1 MVLLPAKEG
10 ETAESIGGYLAPL
23 RQALIDNNS
32 GHVIVVVCKSDYHA
46 LKRGIENLPPLP
58 DSCPSS
64 YTRKIYGGRWFRCC
78 SSCPRTCSS
87 RRAGLVWSSSSSATR
102 EGPAVGLGPGCGQ
115 LR

>member
-58 DSCPSS
+58 DSCP
-64 YTRKIYGGRWFRCC
+64 GRSRCIR
-78 SSCPRTCSS
+78 SRSTHPRP
-87 RRAGLVWSSSSSATR
+87 RQQFDAG
-102 EGPAVGLGPGCGQ
+102 P
-115 LR
+115 